1 MNSAL
6 QMKKYHQRDI
16 QSSSPEQLIQKLYGA
31 GITACHQEDQEKVRA
46 ILMELI
52 SALDFEADPELANRL
67 YSLYEY
73 CLTES
78 ALGNFD
84 DALDVL
90 TGLREA
96 WEEGVLQEEGP
107 DGQED

>member
-6 QMKKYHQRDI
+6 RMQKYHARDI
-16 QSSSPEQLIQKLYGA
+16 QSSSPEQLITKLYGA
-31 GITACHQEDQEKVRA
+31 GISACHQEDQERA
-46 ILMELI
+46 RAVLMELI
-52 SALDFEADPELANRL
+52 SSLDFEADPKLANRL

-84 DALDVL
+84 VVVEVL

-96 WEEGVLQEEGP
+96 WSEGVLRE
-107 DGQED
+107 DGSDGTAK